1 MSICA
6 IYLLFSFMKAPIFLN
21 SLEKQESLEVLNYQI
36 RSCEKC
42 SLYRSRKH
50 ALPGEGNIDARILIV
65 ALSPGAKEDIA
76 NRMFVGPS
84 GQVLDR
90 LFYASGI
97 EREMFFMTNLIK
109 CMLPGNRRPES
120 NEIELCGQYLD
131 DEISIVQPEIIVPLG
146 QVAARALLAK
156 FSSDSTSS
164 DSSNTR
170 IVFGK
175 LLYINDMKIFPLN
188 HPASLLYNPSYE
200 ADTIEK
206 YKKIK
211 TFL

>member
-1 MSICA
+1 
-6 IYLLFSFMKAPIFLN
+6 MKEPISLN
-21 SLEKQESLEVLNYQI
+21 CQEKQESLEVLNYQI
-36 RSCEKC
+36 RSCERC
-42 SLYRSRKH
+42 SLSATRTH
-50 ALPGEGNIDARILIV
+50 TLPGEGNMDARILIV
-65 ALSPGAKEDIA
+65 ALSPGAKENIA

-84 GQVLDR
+84 GQVLDK
-90 LFYASGI
+90 LFHASGI
-97 EREMFFMTNLIK
+97 GREMFFMTNLIK
-109 CMLPGNRRPES
+109 CMLPGNRRPKP

-156 FSSDSTSS
+156 FSSDSMRP

-175 LLYINDMKIFPLN
+175 LLYINDMRIYPLN

-206 YKKIK
+206 YKVLK